1 MGKSRNSAN
10 LVSESNIFVDITND
24 RVGIGS
30 TIPTSKLDVVG
41 DIRTT
46 GIVSATGGFNIGIQ
60 SAGTPIASGVAITAL
75 NFIGAGNTFSYNSTT
90 KTVDIS
96 IQGGGGGGSVSGGGT
111 FSSNNVGVFTSKL
124 LGINTTTVIG
134 SANSEGAIQAVGN
147 ITLLDGAL
155 ITDQNIDTNI
165 FVPTGKNGLL
175 IGPVTVGVGI
185 TIDVAQGSTLVVV

>member
-1 MGKSRNSAN
+1 MGKSRDSAN
-10 LVSESNIFVDITND
+10 LVSDSNIFVNITND

-30 TIPTSKLDVVG
+30 TNPIAKLDVVG

-46 GIVSATGGFNIGIQ
+46 GIVSAIGGFTIGIQ
-60 SAGTPIASGVAITAL
+60 SGGTPIASGVAITAF
-75 NFIGAGNTFSYNSTT
+75 NFIGAGNTFKYNVDT
-90 KTVDIS
+90 KIIDIS
-96 IQGGGGGGSVSGGGT
+96 IQGGGGSVSGGGT
-111 FSSNNVGVFTSKL
+111 FASNNVGVFTSKL

-155 ITDQNIDTNI
+155 ITDQNIDSNI